1 MKFTKST
8 KHLRSSSG
16 ISLYLVCQNISNC
29 TCASKE
35 ELMRRISSRIIE
47 VGKVW
52 STWTFDD
59 LVTCQFC
66 QFCSK
71 SICGCCRAMVRTCAV
86 WTALRKGNL
95 SWHLLFRVKMKRMDQ
110 IWPDTLEVHLWSTQ
124 IVHLS
129 FLDQHKSCR
138 HNPSQQELRNLVWK
152 AVGDAGMELE
162 PEMGLSF
169 GEGRGR
175 CYWGILYYA
184 KFWVLWVYRIAA
196 ALSMHLLLLDTYGHL
211 MLFSTVF
218 DSQEFH
224 VLGYLGLLDKCGT
237 CWYQHCPKKSLKLR
251 PGFSARARAP
261 SWLTPSGG
269 CALRLWLH
277 VNGATTVP
285 NYVCRPHIRF

>member
-1 MKFTKST
+1 MKSTKST
-8 KHLRSSSG
+8 NHLG
-16 ISLYLVCQNISNC
+16 VQFGYLVCQNISNC

-95 SWHLLFRVKMKRMDQ
+95 SWHLLFRVKRNRMDQ
-110 IWPDTLEVHLWSTQ
+110 IWPDTLEVRLWSTQ

-175 CYWGILYYA
+175 CYWGILGLVGIHRDTMRNFGSCELTA
-184 KFWVLWVYRIAA
+184 LQRPFLCTSCCWTPDDFLNSIWFARISCFRIFRAFRQVR
-196 ALSMHLLLLDTYGHL
+196 HLLISALPQKESEIEAWLLCKGPGTKL
-211 MLFSTVF
+211 V
-218 DSQEFH
+218 DS
-224 VLGYLGLLDKCGT
+224 K
-237 CWYQHCPKKSLKLR
+237 W
-251 PGFSARARAP
+251 
-261 SWLTPSGG
+261 
-269 CALRLWLH
+269 RLCIEAVVACKWSD
-277 VNGATTVP
+277 NSP
-285 NYVCRPHIRF
+285 